1 MDLILY
7 NGNIITIDANYPKAE
22 AISITGDRIAFVGKN
37 EEVFDL
43 KVSSTEIID
52 LKSKTVVPGF
62 NDSHM
67 HLLSY
72 AISLE
77 MADLNAI
84 ASIDDL
90 IKNVRIFIEEKNI
103 PEGQWI
109 QGRGWNQER
118 FFEKRMPTRH
128 DLDKISQKHPIV
140 LARTCGHV
148 CAANTMAL
156 AECGILESPP
166 SVDGGS
172 IDVEDDGTPTGI
184 LRENAM
190 QLIYRLIPPPDKCK
204 IKDMISKAAKD
215 CLRAGLTSIQTDDFG
230 AAKSDFKDILDA
242 YFELERENRLPLRV
256 SEQVL
261 LPEMAK
267 LEDFLKLG
275 LKTRD
280 GGDFFKIGP
289 LKLLTDGSLGAR
301 TAALSE
307 PYEDDKKTSGIAIYT
322 QEELNRLVEKA
333 HMNGMQVACHA
344 IGDRAMEMVFEAYGN
359 AIKKYPREDPRFR
372 IIHCQITTKE
382 ILDKFKKYNVIAD
395 IQPIFVSSDLLI
407 VEERVGKQRAE
418 CSYNWKSLLERGV
431 HVAAGSDSP
440 VESFNPLWGIYA
452 AVTRKTLGGIPETG
466 WLPGQKLSV
475 EQAVY
480 LFTMGSAYCTYE
492 ENIKGSITPGKLADL
507 VVLSEDIFGMPPDE
521 IKNVQVEKTFVGG
534 KLQYERN

>member
-1 MDLILY
+1 MDMILF
-7 NGNIITIDANYPKAE
+7 NGNIITVDGNNPKAE
-22 AISITGDRIAFVGKN
+22 AVGISGNRVVFAGKN
-37 EEVFDL
+37 EEALSL
-43 KVSSTEIID
+43 KHSATEIID
-52 LKSKTVVPGF
+52 LKGKTVVPGF

-72 AISLE
+72 AISLD
-77 MADLNAI
+77 MADLNDA
-84 ASIDDL
+84 AGIDDL
-90 IKNVRIFIEEKNI
+90 IGKVRIFIEEKNI

-118 FFEKRMPTRH
+118 FSEKRMPTRH
-128 DLDKISQKHPIV
+128 DLDKISQNHPIV

-148 CAANTMAL
+148 CVANTMAL
-156 AECGILESPP
+156 VACGIFNSPP
-166 SVDGGS
+166 AVDGGS
-172 IDVEDDGTPTGI
+172 IDLDDDGIPTGI

-190 QLIYRLIPPPDKCK
+190 ELVYRLIPPSDKYK
-204 IKDMISKAAKD
+204 IKHMISKAAKD

-230 AAKSDFKDILDA
+230 AIKGDFKDILDA
-242 YFELERENRLPLRV
+242 YFELEKENKLPIRV

-261 LPEMAK
+261 LPDMAK
-267 LEDFLKLG
+267 LEGFLKLG
-275 LKTRD
+275 LKTGD
-280 GGDFFKIGP
+280 GGEFFKIGP
-289 LKLLTDGSLGAR
+289 MKLLIDGSLGAR

-333 HMNGMQVACHA
+333 HRKGMQVACHA
-344 IGDRAMEMVFEAYGN
+344 IGDRAMEMVFTAYGN

-395 IQPIFVSSDLLI
+395 IQPIFVSSDLSI

-418 CSYNWKSLLERGV
+418 WSYNWKSLLERGV

-452 AVTRKTLGGIPETG
+452 AVTRKTLGGFPENG
-466 WLPGQKLSV
+466 WLPEQKLSV

-507 VVLSEDIFGMPPDE
+507 VVLSEDVFGIPPDE